1 MKRESGITSE
11 TIREQMVRAANDVYG
26 AERAAELESQIAHLS
41 QMLEG
46 VARQD
51 LALPEYPLSRP
62 TRDVR
67 SGR

>member
-41 QMLEG
+41 QMLAS
-46 VARQD
+46 VAKQD
-51 LALPEYPLSRP
+51 LDLPEYPLSRP

>member
-1 MKRESGITSE
+1 MKREPGITSE
-11 TIREQMVRAANDVYG
+11 TIRQQMTRAANDVYG

-41 QMLEG
+41 EMLAD

-51 LALPEYPLSRP
+51 LDLFDYPLSRSA
-62 TRDVR
+62 RDVR